1 MSPAAT
7 LGTVLLAYLPAAI
20 TPGPNFVLIAHTAAT
35 GTRRAAVAIALGVV
49 AAGGLLA
56 AVAVFGLGGVLA
68 RTPWLATALRVTC
81 GGYLAWLGVRLWW
94 HARAPG
100 DPGAPGAP
108 GGFGAPDGPGA
119 PGGPGA
125 HDPRGP
131 GTPHNPGVSGAPD
144 DPGSPGA
151 AGRPGGPGGPGAAGR
166 PGGPGGPG
174 AAGRPGDPGTP
185 GGPGAPHD
193 PGSPSTPGGPGE
205 RGNPGAPHD
214 PSSPSGPRGPSAPG
228 EPAAPPH
235 QDEVAPTPPDQDA
248 PARRGSAFRRGV
260 VSNLTNPKAAA
271 FFGSVLTAT
280 LPPTEPAAVRAAAVA
295 LIVAASAG
303 WHLSVALLFSSAAT
317 QRWYARSEP
326 ALNRVVGTVL
336 VVLGL
341 TLALTP

>member
-1 MSPAAT
+1 VSPAAT

-68 RTPWLATALRVTC
+68 RTPWLATALRVAC
-81 GGYLAWLGVRLWW
+81 GGYLAWLGARLWW

-100 DPGAPGAP
+100 
-108 GGFGAPDGPGA
+108 
-119 PGGPGA
+119 
-125 HDPRGP
+125 
-131 GTPHNPGVSGAPD
+131 
-144 DPGSPGA
+144 GSHG
-151 AGRPGGPGGPGAAGR
+151 
-166 PGGPGGPG
+166 
-174 AAGRPGDPGTP
+174 P

-193 PGSPSTPGGPGE
+193 PRRLDAPHPGDPRALGGPGAPDDPDDPGGPGTAHD
-205 RGNPGAPHD
+205 PGAPGDPDAPGGPGSPSAPGGPDMSRNPGSPGSPGSPGERSAPDTPHD
-214 PSSPSGPRGPSAPG
+214 PHGPDTPHDASSPSAPG
-228 EPAAPPH
+228 EPVAPPH
-235 QDEVAPTPPDQDA
+235 QDEVGPTPPNQESA

-271 FFGSVLTAT
+271 FFGSVLTAA

-303 WHLSVALLFSSAAT
+303 WHLSVALLFSSPAT
-317 QRWYARSEP
+317 QRWYARAEP

>member
-68 RTPWLATALRVTC
+68 RTPWLATALRVAC

-94 HARAPG
+94 QARGSGAVH
-100 DPGAPGAP
+100 DPGSRGSPS
-108 GGFGAPDGPGA
+108 A
-119 PGGPGA
+119 PGGPS
-125 HDPRGP
+125 DP
-131 GTPHNPGVSGAPD
+131 V
-144 DPGSPGA
+144 
-151 AGRPGGPGGPGAAGR
+151 
-166 PGGPGGPG
+166 
-174 AAGRPGDPGTP
+174 
-185 GGPGAPHD
+185 
-193 PGSPSTPGGPGE
+193 
-205 RGNPGAPHD
+205 
-214 PSSPSGPRGPSAPG
+214 
-228 EPAAPPH
+228 APPH
-235 QDEVAPTPPDQDA
+235 QDEVAPTPPNQESA

-303 WHLSVALLFSSAAT
+303 WHLSVALLFSSPVT
-317 QRWYARSEP
+317 QRWYARAEP
-326 ALNRVVGTVL
+326 ALNRVVGSVL